1 MKVTQADKV
10 AKLMQANPAIKPKEI
25 AKKLGM
31 TVQQVYVLRNQVKK
45 KLGKVTA
52 KTTPKVTREVAE
64 TTITLAYVKKLEDEN
79 VEYHNW
85 CLQWREK
92 HDKLEQ
98 ALAITESELADARA
112 VVRYLEGRVL

>member
-1 MKVTQADKV
+1 MKKITQLNKV
-10 AKLMQANPAIKPKEI
+10 AKLMEINPLLKPKEI
-25 AKKLGM
+25 AERLKM
-31 TVQQVYVLRNQVKK
+31 SVQQVYVLRNKVKK
-45 KLGKVTA
+45 QGKVTA

-64 TTITLAYVKKLEDEN
+64 STITLAYVKKLEDEN

-112 VVRYLEGRVL
+112 VIRYLEGRVL